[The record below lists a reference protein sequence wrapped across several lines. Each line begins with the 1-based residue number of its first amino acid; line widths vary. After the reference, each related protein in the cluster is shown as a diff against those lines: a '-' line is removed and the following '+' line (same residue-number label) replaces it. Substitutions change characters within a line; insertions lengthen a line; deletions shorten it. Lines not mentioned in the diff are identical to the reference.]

1 MQFRPTAKAA
11 KLLSCAALASI
22 LPLAGYSQDVKTL
35 TSWDLQTQED
45 TVKVIRNGMDRFEA
59 ANPGFKVEDSHFAND
74 AYKTKLKIAFGADE
88 APCIFSSWGGGPLR
102 EYIKSDQVVDLT
114 PYLDENPEFKDRF
127 MPASFTAVTYEDHI
141 YGLPAETS
149 AVGVIIYN
157 KELFAENDITPP
169 ETWDELMDVVAQLQE
184 KNIAP
189 FALANKT
196 KWPGSMYF
204 VYLADRIGGPETFLN
219 AAERAPG
226 GSFEDPTF
234 IKAGEM
240 LQDLVKAGGFARGY
254 NGLDYDIGGSRRL
267 LYSGRA
273 AMELMGTWEF
283 STIANENPDF
293 ADKIG
298 FFPFPSVEGGKGD
311 PNNVVGTLGDNFIS
325 IASSCEYPDAAFDLL
340 MHLTDDI
347 AVEKK
352 LEDNGIMPVK
362 NLEVDDPFLSGVMDM
377 VADAPSVQLWYDQ
390 ELPPALAEVHKDT
403 TQQLLGLSITPEEAA
418 AAMEAAAKA
427 QDSSN

>member
-22 LPLAGYSQDVKTL
+22 LPLAGYSQDVKTI

-169 ETWDELMDVVAQLQE
+169 ETWEELMEVVAQLQE

-204 VYLADRIGGPETFLN
+204 VYLADRIGGPETFLK
-219 AAERAPG
+219 AAERAPD

-240 LQDLVKAGGFARGY
+240 LQDLVRAGGFARGY

-362 NLEVDDPFLSGVMDM
+362 DLEVDDPFLSGVMDM

-418 AAMEAAAKA
+418 AAMEAAAQA
-427 QDSSN
+427 QESSN